1 MMYSG
6 MRPYGGGMGMA
17 EMSTGSS
24 INWLLIGVII
34 GSIVLGIIIGII
46 LGKRAMK
53 KRDI

>member
-1 MMYSG
+1 MMYGG

-17 EMSTGSS
+17 EISTGNSV
-24 INWLLIGVII
+24 NWLLIGII
-34 GSIVLGIIIGII
+34 AGSIILGTIIGII